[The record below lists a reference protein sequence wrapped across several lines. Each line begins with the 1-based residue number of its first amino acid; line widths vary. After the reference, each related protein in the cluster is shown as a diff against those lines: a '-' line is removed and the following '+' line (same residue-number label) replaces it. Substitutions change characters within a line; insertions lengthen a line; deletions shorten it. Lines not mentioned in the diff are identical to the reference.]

1 MLGLLATLAADRT
14 TSRVIFLYACLSTA
28 CLCPLVFGAPTE
40 MWMAHTVFWP
50 ALAVCLCAPTNPR
63 GAAVVFVALLA
74 LLFTHEGAIVLS
86 AAILFA
92 LFLRGWR
99 DVIFVRALGAFFV
112 VMTIWLIV
120 KITIRPDD
128 YIAGVLAAAAYKFID
143 IGNLAEAAFV
153 LLLTALAGYGI
164 AAALL
169 RWVNP
174 ARAHVYAAFACAAA
188 LAVYWVWFD
197 RSLLTEARYN
207 LRTVLLIA
215 TPVLGVLAAVHAMHE
230 EGRRKSPLP
239 LLALLAGTVEKGL
252 NPRMISGAILLTML
266 VFAVETTKFVWTWM
280 DYKAAVRALAT
291 STDSDPALGDPLFVS
306 SRRIGSGLNR
316 LAWDSTTPYLS
327 VLVAPQLNPTRLV
340 VDPDADYF
348 WLSCK
353 TATRSEQTS
362 TAIPAAG
369 RRLVRLHACLHR

>member
-1 MLGLLATLAADRT
+1 
-14 TSRVIFLYACLSTA
+14 
-28 CLCPLVFGAPTE
+28 
-40 MWMAHTVFWP
+40 
-50 ALAVCLCAPTNPR
+50 
-63 GAAVVFVALLA
+63 
-74 LLFTHEGAIVLS
+74 
-86 AAILFA
+86 
-92 LFLRGWR
+92 
-99 DVIFVRALGAFFV
+99 
-112 VMTIWLIV
+112 MTIWLIV
-120 KITIRPDD
+120 KMTIRPDD

-143 IGNLAEAAFV
+143 IGNLAEPAFV

-266 VFAVETTKFVWTWM
+266 VYAVETTKFVWTWM